1 MENQSTDVETR
12 LTTPNDSR
20 RNFLKKG
27 ALAAGTVA
35 LGLPVGTAAAQQ
47 RDDVLVFTD
56 DYSPGTRFRVVSL
69 LPASVTVRLLRR
81 PGGGTVPEISQPD
94 DYNGYAIRY
103 ETGSGIGTGGSYVF
117 TRESLTTGRR
127 YRFTRDATF
136 FSSQL
141 SLVSTT
147 VTRNDG

>member
-1 MENQSTDVETR
+1 MENQANDRRTR
-12 LTTPNDSR
+12 QTTVSDSR
-20 RNFLKKG
+20 RGFLKTG
-27 ALAAGTVA
+27 ALAAGAVA

-56 DYSPGTRFRVVSL
+56 DYSPGSRFRVVSL
-69 LPASVTVRLLRR
+69 LPAAVTVRLLQR

-103 ETGSGIGTGGSYVF
+103 ETSGGIGTGGSYVF
-117 TRESLTTGRR
+117 TRGSLDTGTR
-127 YRFTRDATF
+127 YRFTRDATI

-141 SLVSTT
+141 SLVSTQAN
-147 VTRNDG
+147 RSGN